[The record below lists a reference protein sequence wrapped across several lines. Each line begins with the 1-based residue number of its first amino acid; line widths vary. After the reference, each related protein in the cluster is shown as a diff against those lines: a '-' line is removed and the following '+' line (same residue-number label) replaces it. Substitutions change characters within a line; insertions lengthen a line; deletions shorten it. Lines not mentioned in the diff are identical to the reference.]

1 MRNEIYLRKVTIED
15 SVILFK
21 WRNEPSTRRSSF
33 NDNLIE
39 YDSHMK
45 WLCST
50 LHNSNVIFLILECN
64 RIPVGQIRLNVDSN
78 TAEISYSIGESFRGY
93 GYGRKI
99 LILIEDVVN
108 KYFCNIVYFKAL
120 VKKENVA
127 SRYLFKSLNYAEIE
141 YNECFEYKK
150 CIR

>member
-1 MRNEIYLRKVTIED
+1 MKNEIYLRKVTMED
-15 SVILFK
+15 SRILFK

-33 NDNLIE
+33 NENLIE
-39 YDSHMK
+39 YGSHLK
-45 WLCST
+45 WLSST
-50 LHNSNVIFLILECN
+50 LDNSNIVFFILECN
-64 RIPVGQIRLNVDSN
+64 RIPVGQIRLNINNNV
-78 TAEISYSIGESFRGY
+78 AEISYSIGESFRGY

-99 LILIEDVVN
+99 LTLIEDVVN

>member
-1 MRNEIYLRKVTIED
+1 MKNEIYLRKVTMED
-15 SVILFK
+15 SRILFE

-39 YDSHMK
+39 YDSHLK
-45 WLCST
+45 WLSST
-50 LHNSNVIFLILECN
+50 LNNPNIVFFILECN
-64 RIPVGQIRLNVDSN
+64 RIPVGQIRLNINSN
-78 TAEISYSIGESFRGY
+78 VAEISYSIGEIFRGY

-99 LILIEDVVN
+99 LTLIEDTVN
-108 KYFCNIVYFKAL
+108 KYFRNITYFKAL

-127 SRYLFKSLNYAEIE
+127 SSYLFKSLNYAEIE
-141 YNECFEYKK
+141 YSEYFEYKK